1 VGFISLK
8 KLYFDQR
15 KKMKKSILHITIFIS
30 LLFLFLAC
38 EKDEICIEETTP
50 RLVIRFFDKDDP
62 DELKVVRN
70 LRVEIDGIEDVFIN
84 ESITVFTDSIS
95 IPIKVTEDL
104 TKFKLILNGSD
115 SDELNDNE
123 DVFDLIYTREDIFVS
138 RSCGFKTIFFDAITG
153 LETDSDNWIF
163 AIETIKNPQ
172 DILNQQ
178 SAHVKI
184 FH

>member
-1 VGFISLK
+1 
-8 KLYFDQR
+8 
-15 KKMKKSILHITIFIS
+15 MKKSILHITIFVS
-30 LLFLFLAC
+30 LVFLFLAC

-50 RLVIRFFDKDDP
+50 RLVIRFFDKVDP
-62 DELKVVRN
+62 DELKVVTN
-70 LRVEIDGIEDVFIN
+70 LRVEIDGIDDVFTN

-104 TKFKLILNGSD
+104 TTFKLILNGSD

-123 DVFDLIYTREDIFVS
+123 DVFELIYTREDIFVS

-172 DILNQQ
+172 DILNQR